1 MEYSKYFI
9 YCQLGSGFGMRV
21 IPRDLTGGGVP
32 TAQVILRKVD
42 VAKFVVVRENS
53 DGLTPC
59 SFLDPASHS

>member
-1 MEYSKYFI
+1 
-9 YCQLGSGFGMRV
+9 MRV
-21 IPRDLTGGGVP
+21 FPRNLTGGGVP

-59 SFLDPASHS
+59 SLLDPARHS